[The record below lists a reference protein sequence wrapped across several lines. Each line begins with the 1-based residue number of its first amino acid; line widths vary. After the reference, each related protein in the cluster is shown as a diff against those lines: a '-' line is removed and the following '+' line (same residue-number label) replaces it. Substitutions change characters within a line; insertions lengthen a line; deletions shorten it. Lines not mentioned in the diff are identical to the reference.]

1 MMVIASTPYHFT
13 LEEFVHAWEAGVFQS
28 RVELVEGEVLSV
40 PIGDWHGVTTMRVA
54 RRLPNG
60 QFEVTSASLATG
72 GSLPDPDCWVRP
84 VGAQP
89 AGQVSVRLSRWSA
102 EDVLLVVEV
111 GDETVDFDL
120 TVKTAM
126 YGRAGYAC
134 YWVVSRQGIYEHTG
148 PHELGY
154 VNRRLYGP
162 GERIP
167 VRYAGTDLAVSDLLA
182 PD

>member
-1 MMVIASTPYHFT
+1 MSLAPTPHRFT
-13 LEEFVHAWEAGVFQS
+13 LEEFLRAWEAGVFES

-40 PIGDWHGVTTMRVA
+40 SIGPWHGDTTGLVVRALPTDRGRVTM
-54 RRLPNG
+54 
-60 QFEVTSASLATG
+60 ASLASA
-72 GSLPDPDCWVRP
+72 GSLPDPDCWVRSAD
-84 VGAQP
+84 AQP
-89 AGQVSVRLSRWSA
+89 TGNPSPRLATWSA
-102 EDVLLVVEV
+102 DDVLLVVEV
-111 GDETVDFDL
+111 GDESVDFDL
-120 TVKTAM
+120 TVKASL

-154 VNRRLYGP
+154 TSRLLYGP